1 MILDIKTILV
11 LFVLNNLLIAGLLG
25 VSFWGRRT
33 RATNL
38 WIASLIIQALTWIL
52 FAAQGK
58 ITPLMSVVLATT
70 MLSLSWAML
79 MDAFC
84 EFFEFRIKR
93 YWIYLPPL
101 ITLLVMFWNLDNLA
115 NRNIAGGLI
124 FSTQFLAA
132 AWLFFSRTD
141 KRKGLRVFIGITAVV
156 MSVMY
161 LMRGIMAFR
170 DPNSIPLLSVSS
182 PFQTAT
188 FLIGDAARLAFSFGF
203 LLLFEARRSEELV
216 RLASID
222 SLTGAFNRRTFMEM
236 AERELARAKRSGQP
250 LGLMFLDVDHFKA
263 VNDTYGHL
271 SGDLV
276 LREFK
281 LVAERCLRQ
290 QDVLGRYGGEEF
302 CVLLPDTDHA
312 GAQVL
317 AERMR
322 QDIEKTML
330 CLPGG
335 ETLRITVSI
344 GVSTIARGLDAVT
357 IDKLIESADCAVYQ
371 AKQQGR
377 NRVVAEEIVVP
388 NFLPLT

>member
-11 LFVLNNLLIAGLLG
+11 LFILNSVLIAGLLG

-33 RATNL
+33 GVTNL

-79 MDAFC
+79 TDAFC
-84 EFFEFRIKR
+84 QFFEFRIKR
-93 YWIYLPPL
+93 YWIYLPSF
-101 ITLLVMFWNLDNLA
+101 ITLIVMFWNLDSLA

-124 FSTQFLAA
+124 FSMQFFAA
-132 AWLFFSRTD
+132 AWLIFSRTD
-141 KRKGLRVFIGITAVV
+141 KRKGLRMFIGITAVV

-161 LMRGIMAFR
+161 LIRGVMAFY
-170 DPNSIPLLSVSS
+170 DPNSIPILSVSS

-203 LLLFEARRSEELV
+203 LLLFEAQRSEELV

-222 SLTGAFNRRTFMEM
+222 SLTEAFNRRTFMEM
-236 AERELARAKRSGQP
+236 AERELARAKRYGQP

-263 VNDTYGHL
+263 VNDTYGHPA
-271 SGDLV
+271 GDLV

-302 CVLLPDTDHA
+302 CVLLPDTNHA
-312 GAQVL
+312 GALVL

-322 QDIEKTML
+322 QEIEKTML
-330 CLPGG
+330 CLPDGQS
-335 ETLRITVSI
+335 LRVTVSI
-344 GVSTIARGLDAVT
+344 GVSTIAQRLDELT
-357 IDKLIESADCAVYQ
+357 IRKLIEKADLALYQ

-377 NRVVAEEIVVP
+377 NRVVAEEIVAP